1 MPMRIVLV
9 VLTALLA
16 LPVAP
21 TVSPVSAQ
29 KRSRTITRTFRNAT
43 LINLPAFSRSS
54 ISVSPSLPPITVGG
68 LLGKIRDVHLT
79 LNPRRH
85 P

>member
-9 VLTALLA
+9 VLAELLA
-16 LPVAP
+16 LPVVL

-29 KRSRTITRTFRNAT
+29 QRSRTITRTFRNAT
-43 LINLPAFSRSS
+43 LINIPASSRSS
-54 ISVSPSLPPITVGG
+54 MSVNPSPSLITVGG
-68 LLGKIRDVHLT
+68 LLGKSRDVHLT